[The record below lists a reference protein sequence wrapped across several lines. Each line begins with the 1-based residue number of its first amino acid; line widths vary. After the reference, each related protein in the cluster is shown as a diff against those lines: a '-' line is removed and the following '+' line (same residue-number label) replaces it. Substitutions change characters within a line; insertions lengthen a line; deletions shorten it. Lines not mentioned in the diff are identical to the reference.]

1 MSTVSRKDPFLI
13 STLVIA
19 ALLISSFASMALI
32 PNTVIQSTERV
43 VSKDNV
49 ILQTASATSEGG
61 GETGGGET
69 GGGETG
75 GGETGGGET
84 GGGETGGGETGGG
97 ETGGGETGGGETGG
111 GDLSQGNG
119 LLTPTP
125 APTQGFEGFPLT
137 LTPTP
142 QPTQGFEGFPLTP
155 TPPTNGFPL
164 TPAPGSEDL
173 PTPESTP
180 APTGIPGLFGLVIPT
195 QPNSRPCN
203 SYSYS
208 RPCNSYSYSRPCNSN
223 SNSHFTSIYWRC
235 HMQFIPQSSSM
246 CG

>member
-32 PNTVIQSTERV
+32 PNTVIQGTERV
-43 VSKDNV
+43 VAKDNV

-119 LLTPTP
+119 LLTLTP
-125 APTQGFEGFPLT
+125 EPTQGFEGFPLT

-155 TPPTNGFPL
+155 TPGSQRLSTNPN
-164 TPAPGSEDL
+164 
-173 PTPESTP
+173 
-180 APTGIPGLFGLVIPT
+180 IQGLRAL
-195 QPNSRPCN
+195 
-203 SYSYS
+203 
-208 RPCNSYSYSRPCNSN
+208 
-223 SNSHFTSIYWRC
+223 H
-235 HMQFIPQSSSM
+235 
-246 CG
+246 

>member
-32 PNTVIQSTERV
+32 PNTVIQGTERV
-43 VSKDNV
+43 VAKDNV

-97 ETGGGETGGGETGG
+97 ETGGGETGGG
-111 GDLSQGNG
+111 DLSQGNG
-119 LLTPTP
+119 LLTLTP
-125 APTQGFEGFPLT
+125 EPTQGFEGFPLT

-142 QPTQGFEGFPLTP
+142 TPEPTQGFEGFPLTP
-155 TPPTNGFPL
+155 TPGTNGF
-164 TPAPGSEDL
+164 
-173 PTPESTP
+173 
-180 APTGIPGLFGLVIPT
+180 
-195 QPNSRPCN
+195 
-203 SYSYS
+203 
-208 RPCNSYSYSRPCNSN
+208 
-223 SNSHFTSIYWRC
+223 H
-235 HMQFIPQSSSM
+235 
-246 CG
+246 